1 MDKIYTVRGEL
12 DKGFCGQIS
21 YNVSLN
27 REYKNMKITLEFD
40 ESKRRYTDS
49 EIDASVIK
57 AFRDECNGEY
67 NIDAASDAEVAEMV
81 KGNCKTEIHLSA
93 FLNGEFIGCIHKQ
106 LSKRT
111 MSFGDVV
118 SEGCLPTGKIT
129 GALKVT
135 VLVFN
140 VIKDATAYSVTVE
153 CE

>member
-1 MDKIYTVRGEL
+1 MDKIYAVKGEL
-12 DKGFCGQIS
+12 DKGFTGQIS
-21 YNVSLN
+21 YSVSLN
-27 REYKNMKITLEFD
+27 REYRNMKITLEFD
-40 ESKRRYTDS
+40 EEKRRYADD
-49 EIDASVIK
+49 EITGEVIG
-57 AFRDECNGEY
+57 AFRRECNGEY
-67 NIDAASDAEVAEMV
+67 NIDKASDDEVKEMV

-106 LSKRT
+106 LAKRT

-118 SEGCLPTGKIT
+118 SEGCLPVDKIS

-140 VIKDATAYSVTVE
+140 VIKDSTDYALTVE